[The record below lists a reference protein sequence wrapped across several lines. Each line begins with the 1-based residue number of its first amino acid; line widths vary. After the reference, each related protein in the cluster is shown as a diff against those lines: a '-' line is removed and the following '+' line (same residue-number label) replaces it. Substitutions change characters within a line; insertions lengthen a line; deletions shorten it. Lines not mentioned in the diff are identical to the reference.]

1 MELDHVFVCTARDA
15 PEAERLHALGLVE
28 GTPNVHRGQG
38 TANRRFFFANAML
51 ELLWVHDELEAA
63 SDAVSRTGLLE
74 RWRGR
79 AGPACGVGF
88 CFRPSAVPSDA
99 TPFAT
104 WDYRPPYLPPSVGI
118 AVATNSRI
126 VSEPM
131 LFCTPMGGRPD
142 AAPLA
147 RRQPLHH
154 ELGIRELTRAALVS
168 PHAERPSAELRAAVE
183 AGLLALR
190 RGREYRLELTF
201 DGATSGG
208 EVDLGPE
215 LPLVLRW

>member
-1 MELDHVFVCTARDA
+1 MFVCTARDA

-51 ELLWVHDELEAA
+51 ELLWVHDEIEAA
-63 SDAVSRTGLLE
+63 SDLVSRTGLLE

-79 AGPACGVGF
+79 AGPACGFGF
-88 CFRPSAVPSDA
+88 CFRTSAVPSA
-99 TPFAT
+99 PTPFAT
-104 WDYRPPYLPPSVGI
+104 WDYHPPYLPPALGI
-118 AVATNSRI
+118 PVATNSRI
-126 VSEPM
+126 LSEPM
-131 LFCTPMGGRPD
+131 LFCSPMGGRPD

-154 ELGIRELTRAALVS
+154 GLGIQELTGTALVT
-168 PHAERPSAELRAAVE
+168 PHAERPSPELGAAVE

-201 DGATSGG
+201 DRARRGG
-208 EVDLGPE
+208 EVDLGPD